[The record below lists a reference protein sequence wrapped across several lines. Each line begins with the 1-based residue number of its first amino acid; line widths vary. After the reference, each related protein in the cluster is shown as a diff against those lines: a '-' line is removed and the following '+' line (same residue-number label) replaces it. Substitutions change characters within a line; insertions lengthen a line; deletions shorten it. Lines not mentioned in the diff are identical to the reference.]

1 MRVVIYVR
9 VSTQEQ
15 AKEGYSI
22 QEQIER
28 LQKYCEAMGW
38 TVVKVYTDPGYT
50 GATMDR
56 PALSQMIRDVKA
68 GKADKVLV
76 YKLDRLSRSQLDTL
90 YLIEKVFIANNT
102 DFVSMNE
109 NFDTST
115 PFGRAM
121 IGILAVFAQLER
133 EQIKE
138 RMMMGKEARA
148 KEGKYAGS
156 WAVPIG
162 YDYIPEKDALI
173 INEYERMQV
182 LEVFDLFFA
191 GVGIRRIIKIMKEKG
206 YSHKHGTW
214 NDKTIRNVM
223 RSKTY
228 LGMLRFRG
236 DWVQGLHDPII
247 SQATHEKAVKM
258 LDERKEAYE
267 AKKRP
272 GKAQSYLASLL
283 ICKHCGAKYHK
294 ISGQKLKNGNQLV
307 YYYCASRSKR
317 NPTMIKD
324 LNCKNKHWRMTELDE
339 TVFSQIKQLATD
351 PKYFETII
359 EEKTDK
365 NRPDIIRAEIE
376 KLNSQIVKLMDLY
389 VIGNM
394 PLDVLEARTHELSE
408 QKEKLEAELES
419 ILQEEQTAMTR
430 KEALEVASS
439 FGEVLESG
447 DFLKIREVLLTL
459 IEYIELDNEKIDIH
473 WNFV

>member
-1 MRVVIYVR
+1 MRVIIYVR

-22 QEQIER
+22 QEQIDR
-28 LQKYCEAMGW
+28 LTKYCEAMGW
-38 TVVKVYTDPGYT
+38 TVYKIYTDPGYT

-56 PALSQMIRDVKA
+56 PALSQLIRDVKA
-68 GKADKVLV
+68 GRADKVLV

-90 YLIEKVFIANNT
+90 YLIDKVFLANNT

-162 YDYIPEKDALI
+162 YDYIPEKDALVV
-173 INEYERMQV
+173 NEYERMQV
-182 LEVFDLFFA
+182 LDIFDMFFS
-191 GVGIRRIIKIMKEKG
+191 GVSIKRMIEICNEKG
-206 YSHKHGTW
+206 YKHKHGTW

-267 AKKRP
+267 KNRRA
-272 GKAQSYLASLL
+272 GKVQSYLGGLL
-283 ICKHCGAKYHK
+283 HCKHCDGKYSK
-294 ISGQKLKNGNQLV
+294 ITGPKLKAGYSLT
-307 YYYCASRSKR
+307 YYVCNSRNKR
-317 NPTMIKD
+317 TKRLIKD
-324 LNCKNKHWRMTELDE
+324 PNCRNNNWRMETLDNAIFE
-339 TVFSQIKQLATD
+339 EIRKLATD
-351 PKYFETII
+351 PAYFDTVI
-359 EEKTDK
+359 ESQEKE
-365 NRPDIIRAEIE
+365 NRPEIIRAEIE
-376 KLNSQIVKLMDLY
+376 RLDSQISKLMDLFT
-389 VIGNM
+389 VGNM
-394 PLDVLEARTHELSE
+394 PIEVIQAKIHEIND
-408 QKEKLEAELES
+408 QKENLENELLR
-419 ILQEEQTAMTR
+419 IKQEEQA
-430 KEALEVASS
+430 ALSRAETMEIVGS

-447 DFLKIREVLLTL
+447 DFHRIRAVIETL
-459 IEYIELDNEKIDIH
+459 VEYVELDGEKIDIH

>member
-38 TVVKVYTDPGYT
+38 IVVKVYTDAGFS

-56 PALSQMIRDVKA
+56 PALNQMIREIKA
-68 GKADKVLV
+68 GNADKVLV

-90 YLIEKVFIANNT
+90 YLIEKVFLANNT

-162 YDYIPEKDALI
+162 YDYIPEKDSLV

-182 LEVFDLFFA
+182 LQVFDMFFA
-191 GVGIRRIIKIMKEKG
+191 GISIKQMEKDLAAAG
-206 YSHKHGTW
+206 FKHKHGTW

-236 DWVQGLHDPII
+236 EWVQGLHDPII

-267 AKKRP
+267 KNRRP
-272 GKAQSYLASLL
+272 GKVQSYLGGLL
-283 ICKHCGAKYHK
+283 FCKHCGAKYSK
-294 ISGQKLKNGNQLV
+294 KCGQKLKNGNQLA
-307 YYYCASRSKR
+307 YYYCNSRSKQS
-317 NPTMIKD
+317 PKLVKD
-324 LNCKNKHWRMTELDE
+324 PNCKNKNWNMKVLDNA
-339 TVFSQIKQLATD
+339 VFDEIKKLSTD
-351 PKYFETII
+351 PAYFDTLKEG
-359 EEKTDK
+359 KPK
-365 NRPDIIRAEIE
+365 NNRPEIIRTEIE
-376 KLNSQIVKLMDLY
+376 KLDTQISKLMDLY
-389 VIGNM
+389 VIGTM
-394 PLDVLEARTHELSE
+394 PLDVVQSKVQETKD
-408 QKEKLEAELES
+408 QQDKLHAELDA
-419 ILQEEQTAMTR
+419 ILQEEQNALTR
-430 KEALEVASS
+430 HETLEAAQS
-439 FGEVLESG
+439 FGEVLETG
-447 DFLKIREVLLTL
+447 DFHQIRGVIETL
-459 IEYIELDNEKIDIH
+459 VDYIELDGEKVNVH